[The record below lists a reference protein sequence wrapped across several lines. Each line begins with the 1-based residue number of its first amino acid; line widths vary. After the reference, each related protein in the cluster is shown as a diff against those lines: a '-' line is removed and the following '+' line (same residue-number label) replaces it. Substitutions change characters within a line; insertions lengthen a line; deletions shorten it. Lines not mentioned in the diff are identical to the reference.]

1 MSPHTRRGR
10 RALFIAIVLLAS
22 LGAFAATSYV
32 VWRLRVENID
42 RQLEAAALSARSFE
56 DHLTQSFS
64 AIERSL
70 VHAAEG
76 DKRAASLTHFLRHA
90 PYLRS
95 IAVLGR
101 DGRIVVSTDRR
112 NLGARPPLAEFLPRT
127 TGPLE
132 DLRAG
137 PFRNGRDFHDSG
149 SPQAGSGYIPVS
161 IDVRQGDAHWD
172 TVVASVNPDYF
183 LNFYGNHIAPDDGT
197 VELLRYDGHR
207 LLSTDA
213 RAIPGGPDSNGG
225 LIAGLAEAEAGHM
238 QETLPDGRTV
248 LTAYRA
254 SRAYPFVLV
263 VRMDQERLLAG
274 WRLEAIH
281 TVSIVAAAF
290 LSTLALAI
298 LYFVRF
304 ERLARDQ
311 ERDQARQRIAAIAFE
326 SQEGMVVTDA
336 QARILQV
343 NKAFTRMTGYA
354 GEEAVGVSMKILKSG
369 VHDTDFYQGI
379 RTSLAEAGTWA
390 GEIINRHKDGTLHP
404 HFLTITA
411 VRNDEGV
418 VTHFVSAHTDITE
431 RKRAEI
437 DLRIAAAAFQS
448 REGMCVT
455 NASGVILRVNRAFT
469 KVTGYSAEEAVGQ
482 TPRLLRSGRHDKAFY
497 EDMWGTINATGS
509 WEGEIWNRRKCGEL
523 FPEWLTI
530 TAVRDDA
537 GSVTHYVA
545 TLTDITQRKE
555 AEYEIRNLA
564 FYDPLTRLPNR
575 RLLLERLKHA
585 LSAITRSEHGGALLF
600 IDLDNFKTLNDTY
613 GHDMGDLLLQQV
625 AERLAGCVREADT
638 VARLGG
644 DEFVVLL
651 EDLSGTPQD
660 AALQAKTVG
669 EKILL
674 TLNQPYPLAGHDYH
688 STPSIGIT
696 LFSGPHN
703 LSDELMKRADL
714 ALYDAKAAGRNT
726 LRFFDPAMQAAVTAR
741 ASLETDL
748 RKGLQQGQF
757 VLHYQPQIDESG
769 TISGTEAL
777 VRWQHPSLGLVAPTT
792 FIPLA
797 EETGL
802 ILPLGQWVLET
813 ACRQLATWA
822 AVPGRAHLSLSVNVS
837 VRQFRQPDFVAQ
849 VLAVL
854 ERTGAAPGRLQ
865 LELTESLLLD
875 DVEEVIAK
883 MAALRARGV
892 SFALDD
898 FGTGYSSLSY
908 LRRLPLDQLKIDKS
922 FVTDIIGNTNDALIS
937 KTIVALAHSLG
948 LAVIAEGV
956 ETTEQRQF
964 LALQGCRSY
973 QGFLLSAP
981 LALAELETLLDHQ
994 PADTA

>member
-127 TGPLE
+127 IGPLE
-132 DLRAG
+132 GLRAG

-149 SPQAGSGYIPVS
+149 SPQAGSSYIPVS
-161 IDVRQGDAHWD
+161 IDVRQSDAHWD

-183 LNFYGNHIAPDDGT
+183 LNFYGNHIAPEDGT
-197 VELLRYDGHR
+197 VELLRYDGHL
-207 LLSTDA
+207 LLSTDEQ
-213 RAIPGGPDSNGG
+213 AIPGGPDGNGD
-225 LIAGLAEAEAGHM
+225 LLARLADAEAGRM

-455 NASGVILRVNRAFT
+455 NASGVILQVNRAFT
-469 KVTGYSAEEAVGQ
+469 KVTGYTAEEAVGQ

-497 EDMWGTINATGS
+497 EDMWRTINATGS
-509 WEGEIWNRRKCGEL
+509 WEGEVWNRRKCGEL

-651 EDLSGTPQD
+651 EDLSGTLQD
-660 AALQAKTVG
+660 AAVQAKTAG

-696 LFSGPHN
+696 LFAGPHN
-703 LSDELMKRADL
+703 LSDDLMKRADL

-777 VRWQHPSLGLVAPTT
+777 VRWQHPSLGLVAPTI

-849 VLAVL
+849 VLAIL

-922 FVTDIIGNTNDALIS
+922 FVTDIISNTNDALIS

-981 LALAELETLLDHQ
+981 LALAELESLLDHQ
-994 PADTA
+994 PTDAA

>member
-10 RALFIAIVLLAS
+10 RALFILIVLLAS
-22 LGAFAATSYV
+22 LGAFSATSYV

-76 DKRAASLTHFLRHA
+76 DQRAASLTHFLRHA

-112 NLGARPPLAEFLPRT
+112 NLGVHLPRSDFLPEAS
-127 TGPLE
+127 GPLE

-137 PFRNGRDFHDSG
+137 PFRNGRDFHDTG

-161 IDVRQGDAHWD
+161 IDVRQGDAHWN

-183 LNFYGNHIAPDDGT
+183 LNFYGNHIAPEDGT
-197 VELLRYDGHR
+197 VELLRYDGHL
-207 LLSTDA
+207 LLSTDEQ
-213 RAIPGGPDSNGG
+213 AIPGGPDDNGG
-225 LIAGLAEAEAGHM
+225 LIARLADAEAGRL

-263 VRMDQERLLAG
+263 VRMDRDRLLAG

-326 SQEGMVVTDA
+326 SQEGMVVTDN

-343 NKAFTRMTGYA
+343 NKAFTRITGYSA
-354 GEEAVGVSMKILKSG
+354 EEAIGVSMNILRSG
-369 VHDTDFYQGI
+369 VHDADFYRGI
-379 RTSLAEAGTWA
+379 RTSLTEVGTWA

-411 VRNDEGV
+411 VRNDAGE
-418 VTHFVSAHTDITE
+418 VTHFVSAQTDITE

-455 NASGVILRVNRAFT
+455 DATGVILRVNRAFT

-482 TPRLLRSGRHDKAFY
+482 TPRILRSGRHDKAFY
-497 EDMWGTINATGS
+497 EGMWRSIDTTGS

-530 TAVRDDA
+530 TAVRDEA

-613 GHDMGDLLLQQV
+613 GHDMGDLLLQRV

-669 EKILL
+669 EKILEA
-674 TLNQPYPLAGHDYH
+674 LNRPYPLADHEYH

-703 LSDELMKRADL
+703 LSDDLMKRADL

-741 ASLETDL
+741 ASLEADL

-757 VLHYQPQIDESG
+757 VLHYQPQIDDSG

-777 VRWQHPSLGLVAPTT
+777 VRWQHPSLGLVPPAA

-802 ILPLGQWVLET
+802 ILPLGQWVLTT
-813 ACRQLATWA
+813 ACRQLAAWA
-822 AVPGRAHLSLSVNVS
+822 AMPGRAHLSVSVNVS

-849 VLAVL
+849 VLAAL
-854 ERTGAAPGRLQ
+854 EDTGALPQRLQ

-875 DVEEVIAK
+875 DVGEVIAK
-883 MAALRARGV
+883 MEALRARGV

-922 FVTDIIGNTNDALIS
+922 FVTDIIGNTNDAVIS
-937 KTIVALAHSLG
+937 RTIVALAHSLG

-981 LALAELETLLDHQ
+981 LALADLEALLDQ
-994 PADTA
+994 TAHTA

>member
-455 NASGVILRVNRAFT
+455 NASGVILQVNRAFT

-922 FVTDIIGNTNDALIS
+922 FVTDIIGNSNDAVIS

>member
-1 MSPHTRRGR
+1 MSLHTRRGR
-10 RALFIAIVLLAS
+10 LALFISIVLLAS
-22 LGAFAATSYV
+22 LGTLSATSYV

-76 DKRAASLTHFLRHA
+76 DQQATSLIHFLRHA

-112 NLGARPPLAEFLPRT
+112 NLGVYPPRSDFLPEAS
-127 TGPLE
+127 GPLE

-137 PFRNGRDFHDSG
+137 PFRNGRDFHDTAA
-149 SPQAGSGYIPVS
+149 PQAGSGYIPVS
-161 IDVRQGDAHWD
+161 IEVRQGDAHWD

-183 LNFYGNHIAPDDGT
+183 LNFYGNHIAPEDGT
-197 VELLRYDGHR
+197 VELLRYDGHL
-207 LLSTDA
+207 LLSTDEQ
-213 RAIPGGPDSNGG
+213 AIPGGPDRNGE
-225 LIAGLAEAEAGHM
+225 LIARVADAEAGRL

-263 VRMDQERLLAG
+263 VRMDRERLLAG

-281 TVSIVAAAF
+281 TVSTVVAA
-290 LSTLALAI
+290 LLTTLALAI

-304 ERLARDQ
+304 ERLAREQ
-311 ERDQARQRIAAIAFE
+311 EQNQARQRIAAIAFE

-336 QARILQV
+336 QACILQV
-343 NKAFTRMTGYA
+343 NKAFTRMTGYSA
-354 GEEAVGVSMKILKSG
+354 EEAIGVSMNILRSG
-369 VHDTDFYQGI
+369 VHDADFYRGI
-379 RTSLAEAGTWA
+379 RTSLAEAGAWA

-404 HFLTITA
+404 HFLSITA
-411 VRNDEGV
+411 VRNDEGE
-418 VTHFVSAHTDITE
+418 VTHFVSAQTDITE
-431 RKRAEI
+431 RKRAET

-455 NASGVILRVNRAFT
+455 DATGVILRVNRAFT

-482 TPRLLRSGRHDKAFY
+482 TPRILRSGRHDKAFY
-497 EDMWGTINATGS
+497 EGMWRSIDTTGS

-669 EKILL
+669 EKILEA
-674 TLNQPYPLAGHDYH
+674 LNRPYPLADHEYH

-703 LSDELMKRADL
+703 LSDDLMKRADL
-714 ALYDAKAAGRNT
+714 ALYGAKAAGRNT

-741 ASLETDL
+741 ASLEADL
-748 RKGLQQGQF
+748 RKALQQGQF
-757 VLHYQPQIDESG
+757 VLHYQPQIDDSG

-777 VRWQHPSLGLVAPTT
+777 VRWQHPSLGLVPPAA

-802 ILPLGQWVLET
+802 ILPLGQWVLTT
-813 ACRQLATWA
+813 ACRQLAAWA
-822 AVPGRAHLSLSVNVS
+822 AIPGRAHLNISVNVS

-849 VLAVL
+849 VLAAL
-854 ERTGAAPGRLQ
+854 EETGALPQRLQ

-875 DVEEVIAK
+875 EVEEVIAK
-883 MAALRARGV
+883 MEALRARGV

-922 FVTDIIGNTNDALIS
+922 FVTDIIGNTNDAVIS
-937 KTIVALAHSLG
+937 RTIVALAHSLG

-981 LALAELETLLDHQ
+981 LALADLEALLNRAPD
-994 PADTA
+994 AA

>member
-1 MSPHTRRGR
+1 M
-10 RALFIAIVLLAS
+10 
-22 LGAFAATSYV
+22 
-32 VWRLRVENID
+32 N
-42 RQLEAAALSARSFE
+42 
-56 DHLTQSFS
+56 
-64 AIERSL
+64 
-70 VHAAEG
+70 
-76 DKRAASLTHFLRHA
+76 
-90 PYLRS
+90 
-95 IAVLGR
+95 
-101 DGRIVVSTDRR
+101 
-112 NLGARPPLAEFLPRT
+112 
-127 TGPLE
+127 
-132 DLRAG
+132 
-137 PFRNGRDFHDSG
+137 
-149 SPQAGSGYIPVS
+149 
-161 IDVRQGDAHWD
+161 
-172 TVVASVNPDYF
+172 
-183 LNFYGNHIAPDDGT
+183 
-197 VELLRYDGHR
+197 
-207 LLSTDA
+207 
-213 RAIPGGPDSNGG
+213 
-225 LIAGLAEAEAGHM
+225 
-238 QETLPDGRTV
+238 
-248 LTAYRA
+248 
-254 SRAYPFVLV
+254 
-263 VRMDQERLLAG
+263 
-274 WRLEAIH
+274 
-281 TVSIVAAAF
+281 
-290 LSTLALAI
+290 
-298 LYFVRF
+298 
-304 ERLARDQ
+304 
-311 ERDQARQRIAAIAFE
+311 
-326 SQEGMVVTDA
+326 
-336 QARILQV
+336 
-343 NKAFTRMTGYA
+343 
-354 GEEAVGVSMKILKSG
+354 ILKSG
-369 VHDTDFYQGI
+369 VHDADFYRLI
-379 RTSLAEAGTWA
+379 RTSLTAAGTWA

-411 VRNDEGV
+411 VRNDAGE
-418 VTHFVSAHTDITE
+418 VTHFVSAQTDITE
-431 RKRAEI
+431 RKRAEAEFKELNRDFIGFLENTSEFIYFKDADSRFRFCSKTMAEITGHSSWREMIGKHDREVFTAEMAAVYEEEERPILQDGVALLNRIDPYLDAQGRAGWVSTSKWPIFDDEGRVAGLFGISRDVTQSRLAEI

-455 NASGVILRVNRAFT
+455 DAAGVILRVNRAFT

-497 EDMWGTINATGS
+497 EEMWGTVNATGS

-625 AERLAGCVREADT
+625 AERLASCVRQTDT

-651 EDLSGTPQD
+651 EDLSGSPQD

-674 TLNQPYPLAGHDYH
+674 TLNQPYPLAGHEYH

-726 LRFFDPAMQAAVTAR
+726 LRFFDPALQAAVTAR
-741 ASLETDL
+741 ASLEADL

-757 VLHYQPQIDESG
+757 VLHYQPQIDDAG

-777 VRWQHPSLGLVAPTT
+777 VRWQHPSLGLVAPAA

-822 AVPGRAHLSLSVNVS
+822 TVPGRAHLSISVNVS

-849 VLAVL
+849 VLAAL
-854 ERTGAAPGRLQ
+854 ERTGAAPSRLQ

-922 FVTDIIGNTNDALIS
+922 FVTDIVGNTNDAVIS
-937 KTIVALAHSLG
+937 RTIVALARSLG

-981 LALAELETLLDHQ
+981 LALAELESLLDHQ

>member
-1 MSPHTRRGR
+1 MSLHTRRGR
-10 RALFIAIVLLAS
+10 LALFISIVLLAG
-22 LGAFAATSYV
+22 LGALSATTYV

-76 DKRAASLTHFLRHA
+76 DQQATSLIHFLRHA

-112 NLGARPPLAEFLPRT
+112 NLGVYPPRSDFLPEAS
-127 TGPLE
+127 GPLE

-137 PFRNGRDFHDSG
+137 PFRNGRDFHDTAA
-149 SPQAGSGYIPVS
+149 PQAGSGYIPVS
-161 IDVRQGDAHWD
+161 IEVRQGDAHWD

-183 LNFYGNHIAPDDGT
+183 LNFYGNHIAPEDGT
-197 VELLRYDGHR
+197 VELLRYDGHL
-207 LLSTDA
+207 LLSTDEQ
-213 RAIPGGPDSNGG
+213 AIPGGPDRNGE
-225 LIAGLAEAEAGHM
+225 LIARVADAEAGRL

-263 VRMDQERLLAG
+263 VRMDRERLLAG

-281 TVSIVAAAF
+281 TVSTVVAA
-290 LSTLALAI
+290 LLTTLALAI

-304 ERLARDQ
+304 ERLAREQ
-311 ERDQARQRIAAIAFE
+311 EQNQARQRIAAIAFE

-336 QARILQV
+336 QACILQV
-343 NKAFTRMTGYA
+343 NKAFTRMTGYSA
-354 GEEAVGVSMKILKSG
+354 EEAIGVSMNILRSG
-369 VHDTDFYQGI
+369 VHDADFYRGI
-379 RTSLAEAGTWA
+379 QTSLAEAGAWA

-404 HFLTITA
+404 HFLSITA
-411 VRNDEGV
+411 VRNDEGE
-418 VTHFVSAHTDITE
+418 VTHFVSAQTDITE
-431 RKRAEI
+431 RKRAET

-455 NASGVILRVNRAFT
+455 DATGVILRVNRAFT

-482 TPRLLRSGRHDKAFY
+482 TPRILRSGRHDKAFY
-497 EDMWGTINATGS
+497 EGMWRSIDTTGS

-669 EKILL
+669 EKILEA
-674 TLNQPYPLAGHDYH
+674 LNRPYPLADHEYH

-703 LSDELMKRADL
+703 LSDDLMKRADL
-714 ALYDAKAAGRNT
+714 ALYGAKAAGRNT

-741 ASLETDL
+741 ASLEADL
-748 RKGLQQGQF
+748 RKALQQGQF
-757 VLHYQPQIDESG
+757 VLHYQPQIDDSG

-777 VRWQHPSLGLVAPTT
+777 VRWQHPSLGLVPPAA

-802 ILPLGQWVLET
+802 ILPLGQWVLTT
-813 ACRQLATWA
+813 ACRQLAAWA
-822 AVPGRAHLSLSVNVS
+822 AIPGRAHLNISVNVS

-849 VLAVL
+849 VLAAL
-854 ERTGAAPGRLQ
+854 EETGALPQRLQ

-875 DVEEVIAK
+875 EVEEVIAK
-883 MAALRARGV
+883 MEALRARGV

-922 FVTDIIGNTNDALIS
+922 FVTDIIGNTNDAVIS
-937 KTIVALAHSLG
+937 RTIVALAHSLG

-981 LALAELETLLDHQ
+981 LALADLEALLNRAPD
-994 PADTA
+994 AA

>member
-922 FVTDIIGNTNDALIS
+922 FVTDIIGNSNDAVIS